1 MAWPGERQRHAVSAR
16 GITTKRPRVVEGKV
30 VWFTSRGVISE
41 MVSLLDMVGFG
52 DLFESKKAAKGYPQ
66 QTYEKDAQM
75 VALLPAERAA
85 DSVEWLKHEWKETKN
100 PTRRAQ
106 LLKLAQKA
114 RFKINQELS
123 RHNPA
128 HTQAH
133 LRESRR
139 YYNDFII
146 NVGGA
151 Q

>member
-16 GITTKRPRVVEGKV
+16 GITTKRPRVVEDKV
-30 VWFTSRGVISE
+30 VWFTSRGVIGE
-41 MVSLLDMVGFG
+41 MVSLLNMVGFG
-52 DLFESKKAAKGYPQ
+52 ELFDSKKEAKGYPQ
-66 QTYEKDAQM
+66 PTYEADAKR
-75 VALLPAERAA
+75 VVLLPAEQAA
-85 DSVEWLKHEWKETKN
+85 NSVDWLEKEWTETKS
-100 PTRRAQ
+100 PVRRAQ